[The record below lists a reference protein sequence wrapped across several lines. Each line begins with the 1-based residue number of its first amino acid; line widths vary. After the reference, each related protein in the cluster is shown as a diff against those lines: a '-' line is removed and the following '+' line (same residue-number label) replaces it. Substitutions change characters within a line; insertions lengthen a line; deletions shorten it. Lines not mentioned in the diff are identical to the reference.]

1 MDPKTSIPM
10 NPFPFPVLY
19 TLSTR
24 FTGFGFKVAGAFP
37 YLKME
42 LAQAE
47 IDLHIEEYGA
57 IMFLLAAIYF
67 GFGAL
72 TAFLFSVGL
81 KLDLFTSIAISITAG
96 LLLGLF
102 IIVQLSM
109 FPKIKVKKKVRNLER
124 NLIDALRTMLVEIKS
139 GVSLFD
145 AISMVSDGEFEG
157 VSKEFRKTVEK
168 INTGELQEQA
178 MEDMA
183 SNNPS
188 LFFRRSVWQI
198 VNGLKAGADVSVV
211 MGALVDSMG
220 KEQRNQIREYG
231 SAMRLMSLI
240 YMMLGVIIPALGFTF
255 IIILATFPQTSIG
268 EWLFWF
274 LLLFILAAQFM
285 FLGFMKSRRPNLMSE

>member
-10 NPFPFPVLY
+10 SPFPFPVLY
-19 TLSTR
+19 NFSSN
-24 FTGFGFKVAGAFP
+24 FIGIGFKIAGAFP

-42 LAQAE
+42 LVQAE
-47 IDLHIEEYGA
+47 IDLDVEEYGA
-57 IMFLLAAIYF
+57 IMFLLAVTYF
-67 GFGAL
+67 GIGSL
-72 TAFLFSVGL
+72 ITFLFAVGL
-81 KLDLFTSIAISITAG
+81 KLDLVMSLAMSVTAG

-102 IIVQLSM
+102 IIVQLSI
-109 FPKIKVKKKVRNLER
+109 FPKIKVKKKVRDLER

-145 AISMVSDGEFEG
+145 AISMISEGTFGG
-157 VSKEFRKTVEK
+157 VSKEFKKTVDK

-178 MEDMA
+178 MEEMA

-188 LFFRRSVWQI
+188 LFFRRSIWQI

-211 MGALVDSMG
+211 MGALVDSMS
-220 KEQRNQIREYG
+220 KEQMNQIREYG

-255 IIILATFPQTSIG
+255 IIILGSFPQTSMG
-268 EWLFWF
+268 EWVFWS
-274 LLLFILAAQFM
+274 LLLFILVAQFM
-285 FLGFMKSRRPNLMSE
+285 FLGFMKSRRPNLMSG